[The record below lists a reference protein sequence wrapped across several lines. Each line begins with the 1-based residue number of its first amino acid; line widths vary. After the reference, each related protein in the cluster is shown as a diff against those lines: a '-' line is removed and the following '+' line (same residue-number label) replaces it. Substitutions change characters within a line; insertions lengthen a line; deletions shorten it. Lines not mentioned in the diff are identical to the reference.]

1 MNIRL
6 TKFKHLIFSLLRRMP
21 MPVIAIVIGLAAGFA
36 VWGVLDQIQ
45 SRAIKKIFGDELQQR
60 LDLGSRESL
69 LRFNQYLTNYA
80 ATTRLLANH
89 RRLSQYLEPLFWF
102 PEEEVDP
109 VIYEGFRPLWL
120 PDFFERNALLAP
132 SHVALV
138 DTRGRIREIYQAGP
152 EPLPAEL
159 LEDTRQ
165 WLSDDEEVRPVLI
178 RLADRPYL
186 LVSDRVADTGGY
198 NMGRLMVLVP
208 IDAAFLAASNG
219 SVASD
224 RSLVALI
231 DPDEQRILA
240 TDEPGRLA
248 LGSMVDD
255 WTDSYLITRQS
266 LPAYEGSNWNML
278 FATFVPRH
286 SIKRM
291 SRHTVHFERRQ
302 RVVAALVFIGVFTLV
317 IYLVSA
323 RLNKVLVRM
332 SSFSQRALGIE
343 HPSFSRGGN
352 QLLLL
357 EEWIQQ
363 FTQLVLHAREEMRRK
378 HESEMRQTEALK
390 AAIMEASLDAIIT
403 LNRDGRMIDCNP
415 TAEQMFGFDAQQAL
429 NEAFAQGFVA
439 ASDASAFEAML
450 GESAGHR
457 IGEHQTHVR
466 GELNACR
473 ADGMVFPI
481 ELSIVPIDLE
491 EERFYTLYIHDITK
505 RKQAER
511 EIRSLARFASES
523 PNPILRASEKG
534 EIVYANVASK
544 PLMDF
549 WNTQPNGLLPEPWC
563 ETLQEALGDGNPRE
577 READFASHIFSLL
590 FVPIQDLGYVNV
602 YARDITAV
610 RRAEQESR
618 QHQAELVHVC
628 RLSTMGEV
636 ATGMAHELNQP
647 LSAIVNYA
655 KGASRRLQGGMC
667 ETEPLVAAMSQISSQ
682 AERAGEIIRRLRALV
697 GKQPPIRSRVDLNYL
712 VREVCGFVEFDTER
726 LGVALELDLAAGE
739 IPVDVDL
746 VQIEQVLLNLIR
758 NALDALAEQPADD
771 RLLRIATRT
780 TEATA
785 IVSLTDSGPG
795 IPTARMQR
803 LFDPFFT
810 TKDTGMG
817 MGLPISQTILDN
829 HDGRIWAESNPGQ
842 GACFSIQLPVAPPD
856 ESEAGEDVT
865 APDNQTD

>member
-1 MNIRL
+1 
-6 TKFKHLIFSLLRRMP
+6 